1 MKATAHNDDEDA
13 TNSCLQLET
22 TEFNWNKVC
31 GMNSRTACAACAVAL
46 KAPMH
51 YDVAKRK
58 LI

>member
-13 TNSCLQLET
+13 TCLQLET
-22 TEFNWNKVC
+22 TEFSWNKVR
-31 GMNSRTACAACAVAL
+31 GMNSRTACAACAVSL

>member
-1 MKATAHNDDEDA
+1 MKASAHNDDEDA
-13 TNSCLQLET
+13 TCLQLET
-22 TEFNWNKVC
+22 TELNWNKVC
-31 GMNSRTACAACAVAL
+31 EMNSRTACAACAVAL